1 MNALRFSSWS
11 TLLRTLATA
20 SLLCAATP
28 AQSASLSAVDDT
40 GQTITLPRPAQRV
53 LTLSPHTTE
62 LVFAAGA
69 GDRIVGTVAYSDYPP
84 AARAI
89 PRVGDNKAFDLE
101 RIAAMQPD
109 LAVVW
114 RHGNAQGQLA
124 VLAKL
129 GIPVFYS
136 DPRRLDQLP
145 FTLERLGV
153 LVGTPDRAR
162 QAAAVYRARLAAL
175 RQTYAARPPVV
186 VFYQVWEQPLMTLNG
201 AHMVS
206 DVVTACGGRN
216 LFAAEALLVPT
227 VSTEAV
233 VAGNP
238 EVIVTASMGATRAAR
253 PLADLQH
260 WKRWN
265 GMTAVQRD
273 NLFTI
278 DGDLINRQGPR
289 ILEAAE
295 ILCQQLEMARSRRP
309 GSKAQP
315 H

>member
-1 MNALRFSSWS
+1 MMSKRLSPRSARLSV
-11 TLLRTLATA
+11 LLAA
-20 SLLCAATP
+20 SLLFAAAPVLP
-28 AQSASLSAVDDT
+28 AAVSVIDDAGHT
-40 GQTITLPRPAQRV
+40 VTLAQPARRV

-62 LVFAAGA
+62 LVFAAGG

-84 AARAI
+84 AARDI
-89 PRVGDNKAFDLE
+89 PRVGDNRAFDLE
-101 RIAAMQPD
+101 RIAAMKPD

-124 VLAKL
+124 ALAKL

-145 FTLERLGV
+145 LTLERLGI
-153 LVGTPDRAR
+153 LIGTADEAR
-162 QAAAVYRARLAAL
+162 REAANYRQRLATL
-175 RQTYAARPPVV
+175 RHTYAGRSPVV

-201 AHMVS
+201 EHMVS
-206 DVVTACGGRN
+206 DVMAACGGRN
-216 LFAAEALLVPT
+216 LFAAETLLVPT

-238 EVIVTASMGATRAAR
+238 EAIVTASMGATQSSR
-253 PLADLQH
+253 PLVDLQH
-260 WKRWN
+260 WKRWS
-265 GMTAVQRD
+265 GMTAVQRH

-295 ILCQQLEMARSRRP
+295 TLCKQLDTARSRRP
-309 GSKAQP
+309 AGTR
-315 H
+315 